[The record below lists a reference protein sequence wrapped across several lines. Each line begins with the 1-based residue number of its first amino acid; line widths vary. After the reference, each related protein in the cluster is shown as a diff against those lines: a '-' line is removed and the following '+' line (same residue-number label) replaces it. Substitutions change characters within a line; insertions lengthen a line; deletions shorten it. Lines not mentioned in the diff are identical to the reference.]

1 MEDFIYVLIGVA
13 WVAYSIYNQSQKQK
27 RKLELKSEVK
37 KDEVFSKT
45 ERKFESILNKKFNF
59 ENLFEVEESND
70 DYLDSQYSELDVVE
84 EKEAY
89 SFNNSKTEGVSAF
102 STKQEVSADQ
112 VIRNETEDHAEDEK
126 INNLIVDLLNDRDEF
141 DMRRAVIY
149 SEILNPPY
157 IKI

>member
-126 INNLIVDLLNDRDEF
+126 INNLIGDLLNDRDEF